1 MQVRQPP
8 RPETQPRPACE
19 GFGVQKP
26 GVASTG
32 GFGRGGGN
40 ECSSNLCGCFLF
52 ILKNKTRAA
61 TIMIIPAIIVT
72 TITIIVVSSLPP
84 LLLPPLSLSLV
95 GDEGFVGFGVQVF
108 DSHRQP

>member
-1 MQVRQPP
+1 
-8 RPETQPRPACE
+8 
-19 GFGVQKP
+19 
-26 GVASTG
+26 
-32 GFGRGGGN
+32 
-40 ECSSNLCGCFLF
+40 
-52 ILKNKTRAA
+52 
-61 TIMIIPAIIVT
+61 MIIPAIIVT